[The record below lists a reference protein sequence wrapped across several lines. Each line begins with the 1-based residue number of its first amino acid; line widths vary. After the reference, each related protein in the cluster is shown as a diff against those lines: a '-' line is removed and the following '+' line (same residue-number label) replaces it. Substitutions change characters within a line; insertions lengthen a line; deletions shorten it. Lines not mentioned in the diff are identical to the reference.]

1 MIDKEILLREK
12 ERYNLPLY
20 ISKKELRM
28 LKKDVPVQ
36 KIIGYQE
43 FQNVILNLKYKTLI
57 PRYETEEV
65 ILAAYPFIKKESK
78 VLDLGCGSGLI
89 GLAIKKNKDA
99 NVTLSDISRFAIKQT
114 KINAKLNNLNVNVIR
129 SNWFNKITSK
139 FDVIVC
145 NPPYLKKQKKLVKSL
160 KWEPKRALFARD
172 NGLFAYKKIL
182 KSAFNYLNEKG
193 IIIFEVDPYVSLW
206 FKNKFPNILILKD
219 INNKDRIALL
229 AKNDL
234 KN

>member
-145 NPPYLKKQKKLVKSL
+145 NPPYLKKQKKLIKSL

-206 FKNKFPNILILKD
+206 FKNQFPNVLILKD

>member
-145 NPPYLKKQKKLVKSL
+145 NPPYLKKQKKLIKSL

-182 KSAFNYLNEKG
+182 KSTFNYLNEKG

-206 FKNKFPNILILKD
+206 FKNKFPNVLILKD